1 MTYNLIKTQTLSG
14 VLNYPR
20 LLLLFAA
27 MIISAYAHSET
38 PAKISGKSKD
48 ITSISDTLTLEFP
61 QGKSNILKNMGAN
74 DSTLLKIR
82 EMARDI
88 NNPDSL
94 RQLRH
99 ISVVGA
105 ASPEGSVAINHRLS
119 CQRADN
125 IFGYLS
131 DYTDIPD
138 SLTSFSFLGRDWPGL
153 LQLVNADDNVPY
165 REDVISLIHEI
176 INNHPNTGENNNL
189 QKLQALHGGIPY
201 AYMYTK
207 LFPELRKSSLIF
219 DYYPGI
225 PLITTPNYTPSLYL
239 GITDITMSPLPLPI
253 ANCTKCSRNF
263 YMDLRT
269 NMLFDILILP
279 NIGAEFYLGKN
290 WSIVGNWMYG
300 WWDKDNIHRYWRAYG
315 GDLGVRYWF
324 GRKAAEKPLT
334 GHHVGVYGGAITY
347 DFEFGGKG
355 YMGGKPGHNLWDR
368 CNWFG
373 GIEYG
378 YSLPIARR
386 LNIDFTIGLGYLG
399 GKLLEYEPED
409 GHYVWQKTKRIHWF
423 GPTKAEVSLVWLI
436 GCGNFNK
443 KGGDR

>member
-1 MTYNLIKTQTLSG
+1 MTSNLIKTQHIYG
-14 VLNYPR
+14 VMNYPR
-20 LLLLFAA
+20 LLLTVTI
-27 MIISAYAHSET
+27 MILSVYAHSQT
-38 PAKISGKSKD
+38 PAKISEESQD
-48 ITSISDTLTLEFP
+48 LTNISDTLSIEFP
-61 QGKSNILKNMGAN
+61 QGKSIIINKVGNN
-74 DSTLLKIR
+74 DSTLLKIKK
-82 EMARDI
+82 MAQDL
-88 NNPDSL
+88 NNPDSIQ
-94 RQLRH
+94 RLRH

-105 ASPEGSVAINHRLS
+105 ASPEGSVAINRSLS
-119 CQRADN
+119 HKRADN
-125 IFGYLS
+125 IFDFLS
-131 DYTDIPD
+131 DYADIPD
-138 SLTSFSFLGRDWPGL
+138 SITSLYFLGRDWRGL
-153 LQLVNADDNVPY
+153 RKLVEEDASMPY
-165 REDVISLIHEI
+165 RTETLALINEI
-176 INNHPNTGENNNL
+176 LENNQDGEGNL
-189 QKLQALHGGIPY
+189 RSLQELQQGIPY
-201 AYMYTK
+201 GYMYRK
-207 LFPELRKSSLIF
+207 MFPALRKSSLIF
-219 DYYPGI
+219 DYI
-225 PLITTPNYTPSLYL
+225 PEIGNIRIPEFSPTLSLN
-239 GITDITMSPLPLPI
+239 IPDISMPLLPLPEM
-253 ANCTKCSRNF
+253 ACKKCSRNF

-269 NMLFDILILP
+269 NMLFDLLILP

-334 GHHVGVYGGAITY
+334 GHHVGVYGGAVTY

-399 GKLLEYEPED
+399 GKLLEYVPEE
-409 GHYVWQKTKRIHWF
+409 GHYVWQKTKQLHWF

>member
-1 MTYNLIKTQTLSG
+1 MTSNLIKTQHIYG
-14 VLNYPR
+14 VMNYPR
-20 LLLLFAA
+20 LLLTVTI
-27 MIISAYAHSET
+27 MILSVYAHSQT
-38 PAKISGKSKD
+38 PAKISEESQD
-48 ITSISDTLTLEFP
+48 LTNISDTLSIEFP
-61 QGKSNILKNMGAN
+61 QGKSIIINKVGNN
-74 DSTLLKIR
+74 DSTLLKIKK
-82 EMARDI
+82 MAQDL
-88 NNPDSL
+88 NNPDSIQ
-94 RQLRH
+94 RLRH

-105 ASPEGSVAINHRLS
+105 ASPEGSVAINRSLS
-119 CQRADN
+119 HKRADN
-125 IFGYLS
+125 IFNFLS
-131 DYTDIPD
+131 DYADIPD
-138 SLTSFSFLGRDWPGL
+138 SITSFYFLGRDWRGL
-153 LQLVNADDNVPY
+153 RKLVEEDTSMPY
-165 REDVISLIHEI
+165 RTETLALINEI
-176 INNHPNTGENNNL
+176 LENNQDGEGNL
-189 QKLQALHGGIPY
+189 RRLQELQQGIPY
-201 AYMYTK
+201 RYMYRK
-207 LFPELRKSSLIF
+207 MFPALRKSSLIF
-219 DYYPGI
+219 DYI
-225 PLITTPNYTPSLYL
+225 PVIGNIRIQEFSPTLSLN
-239 GITDITMSPLPLPI
+239 IPDISMQLLPLPEM
-253 ANCTKCSRNF
+253 ACKKCSRNF

-269 NMLFDILILP
+269 NMLLDLLILP

-334 GHHVGVYGGAITY
+334 GHHVGVYGGAVTY

-355 YMGGKPGHNLWDR
+355 HMGGRPGHNLWDR

-399 GKLLEYEPED
+399 GKLLEYVPED
-409 GHYVWQKTKRIHWF
+409 GHYVWQKTKQLHWF